1 MAKNSCGR
9 MAKNS
14 CGRMAKIV
22 MAEWLKIVMA
32 EWRKIVMAER
42 SLPVTLEVKVVFP
55 GRSFPLSIT
64 ATKQPE
70 GVGALEDQP
79 QFDAA

>member
-1 MAKNSCGR
+1 MAKNSYGR

-14 CGRMAKIV
+14 YGRMAKIV
-22 MAEWLKIVMA
+22 MAEWL
-32 EWRKIVMAER
+32 KIVMAER